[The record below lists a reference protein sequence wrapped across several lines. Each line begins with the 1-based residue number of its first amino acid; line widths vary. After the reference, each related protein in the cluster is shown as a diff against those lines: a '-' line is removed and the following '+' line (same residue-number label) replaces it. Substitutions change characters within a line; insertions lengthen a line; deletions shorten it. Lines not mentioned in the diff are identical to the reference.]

1 MDLTRPQ
8 LAIYNSKRNYNLFM
22 AGIGSGKT
30 HIGGEVAFKY
40 ISNHP
45 EIRGFIGANSYG
57 QLSKSTLVKMQKVW
71 ASKGVK
77 ENTHYVIDKQP
88 LSHFRVIGEKLKSYS
103 NTISFANGCLIYL
116 GSMDSY
122 KLIDGMEFG
131 WAILD
136 ETKDT
141 KEVAVKEVIIG
152 RLRQAGLPK
161 DINPLYI
168 FTSPAKVDWLNEMF
182 ELDHYQDEIE
192 SIIFRKGKYFRKA
205 TGDQLVVIS
214 SSHHNKKNLAKGFI
228 DRLIK
233 AFKGNED
240 LKNMLIYGLPFGRSG
255 GEWLHSFDQKYHVK
269 ECHFNPDLPLHIAL
283 DFNVNPY
290 MTLLVHQ
297 IEHVENKV
305 KVRMID
311 EICLENPQNTTP
323 DVCHELINRYEPLGL
338 KFLYYYGDPSGNARK
353 TNSKEARTDYKALE
367 QVVYR
372 FINEDSNRVPKRSE
386 PVSNSKYF
394 LNRVYSGN
402 TNIELEIDPKCVNFI
417 GDAKYLKEDSNGS
430 FIKKKVKNSKTGVT
444 SEERGHCMDAHK
456 DFMRTLFE
464 DEYEITKGYIQ

>member
-1 MDLTRPQ
+1 MELTRPQ
-8 LAIYNSKRNYNLFM
+8 LAVYNSQRNYNLFM

-30 HIGGEVAFKY
+30 QVGGEISYKY
-40 ISNHP
+40 ISNYP
-45 EIRGFIGANSYG
+45 TIRGFIGANSYG
-57 QLSKSTLVKMQKVW
+57 QLSKSTLVNFQKVW
-71 ASKGVK
+71 ATKGIR
-77 ENTHYVIDKQP
+77 ENAHYVIDKQP
-88 LSHFRVIGEKLKSYS
+88 LKHYKIIGEKLKSYS
-103 NTISFANGCLIYL
+103 NTISFSNGCLIYL

-122 KLIDGMEFG
+122 KMIDGMEFG
-131 WAILD
+131 WAMLD

-141 KEVAVKEVIIG
+141 KEEAVKEVVIG
-152 RLRQAGLPK
+152 RLRQPGLPEGR
-161 DINPLYI
+161 NPLYI
-168 FTSPAKVDWLNEMF
+168 LTSPAKVDWINQWF
-182 ELDHYQDEIE
+182 NLDKHQEEIE
-192 SIIFRKGKYFRKA
+192 RKTFSKTDYFRKV
-205 TGDQLVVIS
+205 TDDQLVVIS
-214 SSHHNKKNLAKGFI
+214 STYHNAKNLSKGYI
-228 DRLIK
+228 DRLRS
-233 AFKGNED
+233 AFSGNDE
-240 LKNMLIYGLPFGRSG
+240 LENMLIYGSPFGKSG
-255 GEWLHSFDQKYHVK
+255 GEWLHSFDQKNHVK
-269 ECHFNPDLPLHIAL
+269 ELKYNKDLPLHIAL

-297 IEHVENKV
+297 VEHKGNKV
-305 KVRMID
+305 IVNMID

-367 QVVYR
+367 QVMYR
-372 FINEDSNRVPKRSE
+372 FIGDDSNRVPKRSE

-402 TNIELEIDPKCVNFI
+402 TQIEVYIDPKCVNFI

-430 FIKKKVKNSKTGVT
+430 FIKKKVKNKTTGVT

-464 DEYEITKGYIQ
+464 EEYEITKGYI